1 MPRVAQAKL
10 EEPLADI
17 LYNGHLSEA
26 TTAVWKP
33 SYKAVN
39 TNKKIRYCLVKE
51 ISAAKLW

>member
-1 MPRVAQAKL
+1 MPRAAQVKL
-10 EEPLADI
+10 EKPSADI